1 MKRLLS
7 ALSLI
12 LIFSPALLAAGDLTG
27 TWSGSFN
34 TTMNGETKEDTA
46 YMVLKQNGTELTGTA
61 GPHSGQQWEILK
73 GKIEGNK
80 LTFEVQTDQPLIKF
94 ELMLVDGH
102 LKGQAKAEH
111 EGMTMSA
118 EVDLQRKTD

>member
-1 MKRLLS
+1 MKRVLS
-7 ALSLI
+7 ALCLM
-12 LIFSPALLAAGDLTG
+12 LIFSPTLQAAEDLTG

-34 TTMNGETKEDTA
+34 MTMNGETKEDTA
-46 YMVLKQNGTELTGTA
+46 FMVLKQNGTELTGTA
-61 GPHSGQQWEILK
+61 GPNSGQQWEILK

-80 LTFEVQTDQPLIKF
+80 VTFEVQTDQPLIKF

-111 EGMTMSA
+111 EGMKIGA